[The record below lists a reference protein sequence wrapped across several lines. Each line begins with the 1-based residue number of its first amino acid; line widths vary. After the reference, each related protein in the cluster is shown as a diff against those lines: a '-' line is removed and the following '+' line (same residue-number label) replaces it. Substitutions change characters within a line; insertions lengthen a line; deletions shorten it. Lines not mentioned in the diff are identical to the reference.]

1 VSNLDN
7 FEAITLEDLN
17 ARAQLLVRRDR
28 KYLLPHVSDVEEL
41 MGALPHNTRALEIDG
56 GRVFEYR
63 TVYFDTPDMLSYH
76 LTASRHRRRF
86 KVRTR
91 GYASGETWLEVK
103 TRGVRGITIK
113 DRIGRLDTAPDAK
126 VLWDTAARLLAERGV
141 AAPPLES
148 LTEMLEVRYS
158 RSTLLLD
165 GGRATID
172 TNIRWGRPGEL
183 EPAGDF
189 IVVETKT
196 PGTRTPLDRELWLKG
211 RRPLPFSKFGVGM
224 ASTYDLSGNR
234 WHRLMK
240 RIQEGA
246 LS

>member
-1 VSNLDN
+1 
-7 FEAITLEDLN
+7 LN

-28 KYLLPHVSDVEEL
+28 KYLLPQASDVDEL
-41 MGALPHNTRALEIDG
+41 VAALPQTTHTLEIG
-56 GRVFEYR
+56 GSRVFEYR

-113 DRIGRLDTAPDAK
+113 DRIGRLDTAADASK
-126 VLWDTAARLLAERGV
+126 LWDTAARLLAERGI

-148 LTEMLEVRYS
+148 LTEMLEVQYS

-172 TNIRWGRPGEL
+172 TDIRWGRPGEL
-183 EPAGDF
+183 QPAGSF

-196 PGTRTPLDRELWLKG
+196 PGTRTPLDRELWLQG
-211 RRPLPFSKFGVGM
+211 RRPLAFSKFGVGM
-224 ASTYDLSGNR
+224 ASTYDLAGNR
-234 WHRLMK
+234 WHRLMT
-240 RIQEGA
+240 RIHEGA